1 MNLLDP
7 GKTLDEKEGV
17 VEIKNYLN
25 KIKIIKHL
33 YTNSNDTATA
43 IGYEIGISLPTV
55 NTLLTSLLKSG
66 QVVKQGQG
74 ESQGGRKPD
83 LYGLASGSFYIL
95 SLDVS
100 KYKVRA
106 AIYNTAH
113 EAVTEIDSL
122 KITLNNEEETF
133 REISD
138 FVDKIISKSGLNKE
152 AIIAMGISMPGLIDS
167 DKGVNYTYLNF
178 GEGSLKEKLEKEFG
192 IKVYIENDA
201 RAMTLAEFKFGQNQN
216 YKNVL
221 GVFIGWGIGLGIIID
236 GKLYRGGAGFAGELG
251 HSPLFESRGITCS
264 CGKTGCLEAVAS
276 GTAIVRMAE
285 EAIKLDGTSILSRIV
300 NKSKEAVEPSHVVEA
315 ALAGD
320 QRAITIISNAGMDL
334 GQGIS
339 ILIQLLNP
347 DLIIIGGTVAEANQY
362 LTTPIQ
368 QALNLYSMAKSREK
382 SQLSLYKL
390 GKNVGLLG
398 GVAVVVE
405 KIFDDIVN

>member
-7 GKTLDEKEGV
+7 GKILDEKEGV

-100 KYKVRA
+100 KYKVRV

-178 GEGSLKEKLEKEFG
+178 GEGSLKEKWEKEFG

-300 NKSKEAVEPSHVVEA
+300 NKSKEAVEPSHIVEA